1 MPTNKRSSLRVEKQ
15 PAKVESVAA
24 KMSSNRPDKIRERLD
39 ALFADIKRLSRDP
52 ASDTPEIR
60 LELEALRVRVAEL
73 EKEILESKETGA
85 QPSSDVQ
92 APPAVQVQTPPS
104 VEIQAAPNVPVQI
117 PAAGAILYERE
128 KIGYIYSGNVL
139 QQVRDSSEVA
149 SISPAITVPLTAGG
163 QSIGKMQL
171 ASPTEHAWTPE
182 ETGIVSS
189 VAQQVSQQIE
199 SLRLLAE
206 TERARSEA
214 ESATRR
220 FMHEGWAS
228 YLDAIHQNERIGY
241 SYDQTAVMP
250 FIDKIKPAGGLEETV
265 SVLDEQVGAIY
276 MTPDPDRPL
285 MEGDR
290 EMLAAVASQIAQQV
304 ENIRLLADASRARA
318 ESDETVKRVT
328 RETWKAYVEQK
339 ESGSFGYAYDTNAVT
354 PFTDLLPE
362 DVALTLPLQVRG
374 ETIGQLAVTGGMVIP
389 PEAASLAADIA
400 TQASAHLETLR
411 LNEELQQRA
420 EELQELDR
428 LKSGFL
434 ANMSHELRTP
444 LNSILGFSD
453 VILEELDGPLTPN
466 MGNDLRLIQK
476 NGQHLLHLIND
487 VLDMSKIEA
496 GRMNL
501 DPEKLRVYDILD
513 EVTSITSTF
522 ASEKNLALFIE
533 ADSDQSLE
541 IVADRTRLRQVMIN
555 LVNNAIKFTEK
566 GQISLRVVKKDD
578 ANIQITVKDTG
589 IGIPQDKLEVVFQEF
604 TQVDF
609 SSTRKAGGTGL
620 GLPISRRL
628 VEMHGG
634 SIWAESTGIN
644 GEGSTFFVVLPM
656 VANISTVVEKKAK

>member
-1 MPTNKRSSLRVEKQ
+1 
-15 PAKVESVAA
+15 
-24 KMSSNRPDKIRERLD
+24 
-39 ALFADIKRLSRDP
+39 
-52 ASDTPEIR
+52 
-60 LELEALRVRVAEL
+60 
-73 EKEILESKETGA
+73 
-85 QPSSDVQ
+85 
-92 APPAVQVQTPPS
+92 
-104 VEIQAAPNVPVQI
+104 
-117 PAAGAILYERE
+117 
-128 KIGYIYSGNVL
+128 
-139 QQVRDSSEVA
+139 
-149 SISPAITVPLTAGG
+149 
-163 QSIGKMQL
+163 MQL
-171 ASPTEHAWTPE
+171 ASPTEHAWTSE

-250 FIDKIKPAGGLEETV
+250 FIDKINPDGGLQETV

-276 MTPDPDRPL
+276 LTPDPDRPL
-285 MEGDR
+285 MEGDQ

-328 RETWKAYVEQK
+328 RETWKSFVEQK
-339 ESGSFGYAYDTNAVT
+339 ESGSFSYAYDTNAVT
-354 PFTDLLPE
+354 PFTDHLPE

-374 ETIGQLAVTGGMVIP
+374 ETIGHLAVTGAMNIP

-501 DPEKLRVYDILD
+501 DPEKLKVYDILD

-566 GQISLRVVKKDD
+566 GQIALRVVKKDD
-578 ANIQITVKDTG
+578 ANIQIMVKDTG

-634 SIWAESTGIN
+634 SIWAESTGVN

-656 VANISTVVEKKAK
+656 VANISTVIEKKAG